1 MTASTPTNRPE
12 FFNGQRLSA
21 ADLSA
26 AQDYHRELLWLHQRT
41 LHGWGITTGLAA
53 AGSKGDRAV
62 TVAPGV
68 AVDNQGRTI
77 VLSAPVSLPVPA
89 VAGDPGGQP
98 IGYLLTASY
107 VDDPDLAAVD
117 RDGTCGSFGAV
128 RRPEHPLIRWQQQSD
143 TNPESIFRSGLDIVL
158 GSITVLNCR
167 LTAAVSGTGRRS
179 ALPDHQPYVYA
190 GESIRPDWN
199 VWRADPTNTD
209 SVVLG
214 LVASVDTSEAG
225 FANAPL
231 YQAHVVGSR
240 TYLAPTPG
248 AEISALIDGFADVV
262 DATAAGFDLRVTLPP
277 LGQRWNPPEL
287 ILATTAQRL
296 GWSVVWLGVER

>member
-26 AQDYHRELLWLHQRT
+26 EQDYHRDLLWLHQRT

-53 AGSKGDRAV
+53 AGTKGDRAV
-62 TVAPGV
+62 SVAPGV

-107 VDDPDLAAVD
+107 VDDADLAAVD

-199 VWRADPTNTD
+199 C
-209 SVVLG
+209 G
-214 LVASVDTSEAG
+214 G
-225 FANAPL
+225 
-231 YQAHVVGSR
+231 
-240 TYLAPTPG
+240 PTPRTPTPSCSG
-248 AEISALIDGFADVV
+248 SSRPSTRAKPASRMPRCTRPMSWDPGP
-262 DATAAGFDLRVTLPP
+262 TSPRHRV
-277 LGQRWNPPEL
+277 QRSP
-287 ILATTAQRL
+287 R
-296 GWSVVWLGVER
+296 